1 MKKHHAERAF
11 TLIDFLNKVPRAAFD
26 IESWYFQND
35 LKTTPE
41 QSVQNKARFN
51 KGDDPKKLHKDCGT
65 TACALG
71 WACSIPEL
79 RRKGLYLDYRE
90 SPALRGKFGLLPTEV
105 GAEFFGITD
114 GESHEL
120 FIPDLVHYKVND
132 FRQITPKMVAKK
144 FEALVNSYGWVR
156 A

>member
-11 TLIDFLNKVPRAAFD
+11 TLIDFLNNVPRAAFD
-26 IESWYFQND
+26 IESWYYQND
-35 LKTTPE
+35 LETTYE
-41 QSVQNKARFN
+41 QSVRNKARFD
-51 KGDDPKKLHKDCGT
+51 KGENPKKLHKDCGT

-79 RRKGLYLDYRE
+79 RRKGLYLDDRE
-90 SPALRGKFGLLPTEV
+90 SPALRGKYDLLPTEV

-114 GESHEL
+114 EESHSL
-120 FIPDLVHYKVND
+120 FIPDHYDVDD
-132 FRQITPKMVAKK
+132 FSKITPKMVAKK
-144 FEALVNSYGWVR
+144 FEALVNKYGWVR